1 MIGCHRTEL
10 APTRPAASAA
20 DQMEVSVR
28 GRTKTSDVSDEAKF
42 LFKGTVEKL
51 GASTLAQVPKS
62 EPTAIVHVDE
72 ILHAPSALAK
82 TLGKQIT
89 VKLAPGAKPKV
100 GEQVLFH
107 ANGWLFGDSVAV
119 ESVKQEK
126 PAVARTMLAAQVSDP
141 VRNLA
146 DRELQDRVADA
157 EMVIEGEVSSIH
169 LPQAQ
174 SFVATRTASSTKPVS
189 EHDPKWREAVIN
201 VGVVHKGNPETKQV
215 VVRFPSSTDVQWY
228 RAPKF
233 HTGDRGVWLL
243 HSGEVAPAATTTGK
257 QMVVGESSSA
267 RTVAPGAPVY
277 TALSPMDF
285 HPANKLEA
293 VAPVIRTAVEAA
305 AVSPESIEQSFQLTR
320 ARIRQIE
327 AKALRNVRHSSRSV
341 KVPTADLK
349 DS

>member
-1 MIGCHRTEL
+1 V
-10 APTRPAASAA
+10 PS
-20 DQMEVSVR
+20 
-28 GRTKTSDVSDEAKF
+28 RTKTSDTSDEAKF
-42 LFKGTVEKL
+42 LFKGTVQKL

-62 EPTAIVHVDE
+62 EQTAIVHVDE
-72 ILHAPSALAK
+72 IRQAPPALAK

-100 GEQVLFH
+100 GDQVFFH

-126 PAVARTMLAAQVSDP
+126 PAVSGTMLAAQVSDP
-141 VRNLA
+141 VRNLV
-146 DRELQDRVADA
+146 DRELQDRVANSD
-157 EMVIEGEVSSIH
+157 MVIEGEVSSIH

-174 SFVATRTASSTKPVS
+174 SIVATRIAGPARPVS
-189 EHDPKWREAVIN
+189 EHDPKWREAVIS

-243 HSGEVAPAATTTGK
+243 HSEKVVPAATKSSK

-285 HPANKLEA
+285 HSVNKLEA

-320 ARIRQIE
+320 ERIRQIE
-327 AKALRNVRHSSRSV
+327 AKALRKLGRSPRSV
-341 KVPTADLK
+341 KVPTQELK
-349 DS
+349 NS